1 MKQSLSQ
8 KIKATRLSLGLKQ
21 GDFAALF
28 DTLQST
34 VSRWE
39 NGTAPEHR
47 HLLKLAELAGVTI
60 EQLLNENDAGLDGKG
75 AKKDILSD
83 ATIIGYVGNGAE
95 VLFYQSDNGASMNLS
110 VRFNDLNATA
120 FALKVESDSLYPT
133 AENGWELVFA
143 PDPATTE
150 AEMLNR
156 LCVVELADG
165 RTLIKRVLS
174 GSRPGHYHLASS
186 NAPMITDALVVWAA
200 PIKAIIPN

>member
-1 MKQSLSQ
+1 VLKWIICLTRFQGYAEGMSLTLSR
-8 KIKATRLSLGLKQ
+8 KIKATRLALGLKQ

-47 HLLKLAELAGVTI
+47 HLVKLAELAGVTI
-60 EQLLNENDAGLDGKG
+60 EALLGVNS
-75 AKKDILSD
+75 AKMDVLSD
-83 ATIIGYVGNGAE
+83 AAMIGYVSNGAE
-95 VLFYQSDNGASMNLS
+95 VLFYQGDNGASMNLS
-110 VRFNDLNATA
+110 VRVNDSDTTA

-165 RTLIKRVLS
+165 RTLIKRVMS
-174 GSRPGHYHLASS
+174 GTKPGHYHLASS
-186 NAPMITDALVVWAA
+186 SAPMIAA
-200 PIKAIIPN
+200 VM